1 MNTWGMGVESSSIGL
16 LVARLA
22 IGLLMA
28 AHGAQKLFG
37 WFGGSGPKRAGE
49 AMAQIGFRP
58 GFAFAIAAGATEFM
72 GGLLV
77 ALGLFGPV
85 GPALMLSVM
94 IVAIITVHW
103 SHGVFAMTN
112 GVEVPLLY
120 AIASIVFAGVG
131 YGGHSLDALL
141 NIGGLWSPPVTWV
154 VLSVGFIGGLAN
166 TVIRRPVERQGV

>member
-1 MNTWGMGVESSSIGL
+1 MNTWGMSAETSSIGL

-37 WFGGSGPKRAGE
+37 WFGGLGPKKAGD
-49 AMAQIGFRP
+49 AMAQLGFRP
-58 GFAFAIAAGATEFM
+58 GVAFAIVAGATEVVS
-72 GGLLV
+72 GLLV
-77 ALGLFGPV
+77 AIGLFGPV

-94 IVAIITVHW
+94 IVAIVAVHW

-112 GVEVPLLY
+112 GIEVPLLY

-141 NIGGLWSPPVTWV
+141 NIGGVWSPQLTWA
-154 VLSVGFIGGLAN
+154 VLSVGFVGGLAN
-166 TVIRRPVERQGV
+166 AFIRRPVQRQGV